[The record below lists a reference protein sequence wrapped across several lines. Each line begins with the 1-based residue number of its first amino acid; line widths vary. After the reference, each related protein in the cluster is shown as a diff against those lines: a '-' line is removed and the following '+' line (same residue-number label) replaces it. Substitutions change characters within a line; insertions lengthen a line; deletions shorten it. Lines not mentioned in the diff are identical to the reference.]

1 MSTSLRAATATAVVE
16 APVGDGGL
24 HLTPSLV
31 PALLDTR
38 LRQQEILA
46 ELGVQS
52 LQGIPFDDLLVRT
65 VELAAEGLNAE
76 FCKVMEHMPNKGVF
90 LVRAGVGWGSEV
102 VGHATVGADL
112 ASPAGFALRT
122 GKPVISNHLEHEK
135 RFRTPELLA
144 RYGIRRAMNVILK
157 GTGDPFGVLE
167 VDSRS
172 AGEFTEHDLTFLQG
186 TANILG
192 MAIERQRMEGDL
204 RAAVDAH
211 KVLMTELN
219 HRVKNSLQLVATML
233 SLQAGATADEAA
245 RHDLQEATGRVMA
258 IARAH
263 ESLYRDSRI
272 ETIDLGRY
280 ISDVCRDLD
289 QAIGRGRVQVTAPE
303 GIFVPTDRAVPI
315 ALIVNE
321 LVTNALKYAYGER
334 SDGVTFVRLESGE
347 DRLTISVR
355 DEGVGLPE
363 GFNPAQGKGLGMRIT
378 RTLAS
383 QLDAALEVRNAAL
396 GAEFVLSVPRHS
408 PNGNGRPK

>member
-1 MSTSLRAATATAVVE
+1 MSTSLRAATAAAVVE
-16 APVGDGGL
+16 APISDGL
-24 HLTPSLV
+24 QLTPSLIST
-31 PALLDTR
+31 PLDRR

-76 FCKVMEHMPNKGVF
+76 FCKVMEYLPNKGAF
-90 LVRAGVGWGSEV
+90 LVRAGVGWGPDV
-102 VGHATVGADL
+102 VGQATVGADL
-112 ASPAGFALRT
+112 ASPGGFALRT

-135 RFRTPELLA
+135 RFRTPDLLA

-157 GTGDPFGVLE
+157 GIGDPFGVLE

-172 AGEFTEHDLTFLQG
+172 AGEFTENDLTFLQG
-186 TANILG
+186 AANILG

-211 KVLMTELN
+211 QVLMTELN
-219 HRVKNSLQLVATML
+219 HRVKNSLQLVATLL

-263 ESLYRDSRI
+263 ESLYRDNRV
-272 ETIDLGRY
+272 EAIDLGRY

-289 QAIGRGRVQVTAPE
+289 QSIGRGRVRVAAPD

-334 SDGVTFVRLESGE
+334 TDGVTFVRLEPGE
-347 DRLTISVR
+347 DALTISVR

-363 GFNPAQGKGLGMRIT
+363 GFDPAQSKGLGMRIT
-378 RTLAS
+378 RALAS
-383 QLDAALEVRNAAL
+383 QLGADLEVRNSAP
-396 GAEFVLSVPRHS
+396 GAEFVLSVPRRG
-408 PNGNGRPK
+408 PNGGGRPC